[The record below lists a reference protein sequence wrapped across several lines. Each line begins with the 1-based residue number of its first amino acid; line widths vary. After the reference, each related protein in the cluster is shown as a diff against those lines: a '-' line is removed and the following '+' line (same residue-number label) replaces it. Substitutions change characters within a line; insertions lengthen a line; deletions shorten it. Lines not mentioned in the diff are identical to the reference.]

1 MTKNTIKAI
10 EKRIANGENWF
21 YIGAYFY
28 QVNIDGTIR
37 RREQKAGYTP
47 TSDWELVEIGK

>member
-1 MTKNTIKAI
+1 MNKNTIKAI

-28 QVNIDGTIR
+28 EVHIDGTIR
-37 RREQKAGYTP
+37 RREQRAGYTP
-47 TSDWELVEIGK
+47 TSDWEIVEINK